1 LLLSF
6 SRYGATST
14 VNRFLAFSSAAAVA
28 LALVV
33 PAAAADQVPG
43 ATVTGATIT
52 FGQYADQS
60 GPNAAIG
67 QARYG
72 LDAYLQTVN
81 AQGGVK
87 GKKLALISYD
97 DGYKPAQTS
106 ALVKKLVF
114 EDQVFAIVGGIGSPT
129 TAAVA
134 PTLDEQ
140 GVPLIGMGSGSPIF
154 YEPTRKF
161 VFPVWPLYT
170 IDGKTMAS
178 FVKKTFPGK
187 KVGVIY
193 QDDAFGKPIFEAVQA
208 VLGNVSAVPYSPGQV
223 DFSNALVKFKADGV
237 DVLVL
242 ATIAVPAA
250 QILNELPKLNYAPA
264 RVLTGSACGYAEIFK
279 TIPTLEGTYCAAF
292 LPAPGSDDPGWKQ
305 FAAAMA
311 RYEPG
316 HAPEI
321 YAAWGWLAAQVAVE
335 GLRRVNGPLTRE
347 NYAAALESIKNF
359 KTLGGTLNYSSA
371 RHGGIGS
378 QFLWQAK
385 GGRWVVVPNSTV
397 AG

>member
-1 LLLSF
+1 
-6 SRYGATST
+6 
-14 VNRFLAFSSAAAVA
+14 VNRFLALSNAVA
-28 LALVV
+28 LALVLAV
-33 PAAAADQVPG
+33 PAVAADQTPG
-43 ATVTGATIT
+43 ATVTGGTIT

-67 QARYG
+67 AARYG
-72 LDAYLQTVN
+72 LDAYLQTIN

-97 DGYKPAQTS
+97 DGYKPAQTT

-134 PTLDEQ
+134 PILDEQ

-154 YEPTRKF
+154 YEPTRKY

-170 IDGKTMAS
+170 IDGKTMAA

-193 QDDAFGKPIFEAVQA
+193 QDDAFGKPIFEAVQS

-279 TIPTLEGTYCAAF
+279 TIPTLDGTYCAAF
-292 LPAPGSDDPGWKQ
+292 LPAPGSDDTGWKQ

-321 YAAWGWLAAQVAVE
+321 YSAWGWLAAQVAVE
-335 GLRRVNGPLTRE
+335 GLRRVNGPLTRD
-347 NYAAALESIKNF
+347 NYVAALESIKSF
-359 KTLGGTLNYSSA
+359 KTLGGTLTYSSA

-385 GGRWVVVPNSTV
+385 GGRWVTVPNSTV

>member
-1 LLLSF
+1 VTHSPLTITL
-6 SRYGATST
+6 
-14 VNRFLAFSSAAAVA
+14 A
-28 LALVV
+28 LALALTPAV
-33 PAAAADQVPG
+33 PALAADTPG
-43 ATVTGATIT
+43 ATVNGATIT

-67 QARYG
+67 AARFG
-72 LDAYLQTVN
+72 LNAYLQSVN

-87 GKKLALISYD
+87 GKKLQLISYD
-97 DGYKPAQTS
+97 DGYKPAQTV

-140 GVPLIGMGSGSPIF
+140 AVPIIGMGSGSPIF
-154 YEPTRKF
+154 YEPTRKY

-170 IDGKTMAS
+170 IDGKTMGS
-178 FVKKTFPGK
+178 FVKSHFAGK

-193 QDDAFGKPIFEAVQA
+193 QDDSFGKPIFEAVQA
-208 VLGNVSAVPYSPGQV
+208 AVGTVEAVPYSPGQV

-237 DVLVL
+237 EVLVL
-242 ATIAVPAA
+242 ATIAAPAA
-250 QILNELPKLNYAPA
+250 QILNELPRYNYAPT

-292 LPAPGSDDPGWKQ
+292 LPAPGSSDPQWKQ
-305 FAAAMA
+305 FEAAMA

-321 YAAWGWLAAQVAVE
+321 YSAWGWLAGQVAVE
-335 GLRRVNGPLTRE
+335 GLKRINGPITRE
-347 NYAAALESIKNF
+347 NYVAALESIKNF
-359 KTLGGTLNYSSA
+359 RTLGGTLTYSSA
-371 RHGGIGS
+371 KHGGIGS
-378 QFLWQAK
+378 QFLWLAK
-385 GGRWVVVPNSTV
+385 GGKWVVVPNSTIS
-397 AG
+397 G